1 MQSVFPSH
9 MTSPLANY
17 LPGTASLAPPGSTP
31 SVRPPRPSR
40 RLMAGVG
47 RIKARLRRQIM
58 APRKRAI
65 CGVGGQRSGKQEPA
79 GCQGRTCSSPPPPPP
94 PPPCNESLSVCRAGV
109 FLFSPP
115 SDEAGGDGWR
125 RPPTSVHR
133 QQITA
138 CQETPGGA
146 ATTTAGHMI
155 SDPLNRRRRNLAP
168 LWLKLELQR
177 EHVSRKNSAPTLS

>member
-1 MQSVFPSH
+1 

-40 RLMAGVG
+40 RLMVGGG

-65 CGVGGQRSGKQEPA
+65 CGVGGRCSGKHEPA
-79 GCQGRTCSSPPPPPP
+79 GCQGRACSSPPPPPP
-94 PPPCNESLSVCRAGV
+94 PPSPCNESLSVCRAGV

-125 RPPTSVHR
+125 
-133 QQITA
+133 Q
-138 CQETPGGA
+138 PGGA
-146 ATTTAGHMI
+146 AT
-155 SDPLNRRRRNLAP
+155 SDLCSPAANHRLSGNTRRDRDDHGRSHD
-168 LWLKLELQR
+168 QR
-177 EHVSRKNSAPTLS
+177 PFKWQEEEPSRLPHRGSN